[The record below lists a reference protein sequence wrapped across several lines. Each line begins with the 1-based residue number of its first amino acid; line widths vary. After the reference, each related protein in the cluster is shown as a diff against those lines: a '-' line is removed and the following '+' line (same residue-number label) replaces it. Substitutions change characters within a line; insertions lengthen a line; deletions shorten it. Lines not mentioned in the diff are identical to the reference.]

1 MVETDPAG
9 ALLASPVRRRIL
21 EVLGTD
27 RVSSDRLSSGR
38 LGAEGLTAAQLAKQ
52 LSLHV
57 TTVRFHLDQLVAA
70 GLVEASFHKHIGA
83 GRPRKVYARVKGP
96 RPTVSSHDSLLLLS
110 TLLTEA
116 FAVQGERQR
125 AMSPD
130 EAGRRWAVENVPAAP
145 GEPAATPGQWIA
157 KLGLAIDVLSEW
169 GYEPE
174 LTADA
179 GGRDA
184 RIELTYCPFRELA
197 RQNTEVVCG
206 IHRGL
211 IAGTMAR
218 LGEPDTTVEL
228 HPFAEGE
235 RCIARLQATGDRPEA
250 PVPPPDERSDPL
262 GSPTSHATAP
272 HDPDTPG
279 TTKETR

>member
-1 MVETDPAG
+1 MVETHFDPA
-9 ALLASPVRRRIL
+9 LLSSPVRRRIL
-21 EVLGTD
+21 QVLGDTAPIAGPD
-27 RVSSDRLSSGR
+27 PIGADR

-83 GRPRKVYARVKGP
+83 GRPRKVYARVRGP
-96 RPTVSSHDSLLLLS
+96 RPAVSEQESLLLLS

-116 FAVQGERQR
+116 FTAQTERQR
-125 AMSPD
+125 LLTPD
-130 EAGRRWAVENVPAAP
+130 EAGWRWATQNVT
-145 GEPAATPGQWIA
+145 GQSSDPAATLGQWIA
-157 KLGLAIDVLSEW
+157 KLGRAIDILTAW

-184 RIELTYCPFRELA
+184 RIELTHCPFRELA

-211 IAGTMAR
+211 IAGTMSQ

-228 HPFAEGE
+228 HPFAVGE
-235 RCIARLQATGDRPEA
+235 RCIARLRSTAGAADNPT
-250 PVPPPDERSDPL
+250 VPTLQHPDL
-262 GSPTSHATAP
+262 T
-272 HDPDTPG
+272 G

>member
-1 MVETDPAG
+1 MVETDPVG
-9 ALLASPVRRRIL
+9 TVLASPVRRRIL

-27 RVSSDRLSSGR
+27 RVSSAR

-96 RPTVSSHDSLLLLS
+96 RPTVSSHHSLLLLS

-125 AMSPD
+125 ALSPD
-130 EAGRRWAVENVPAAP
+130 EAGHRWAVENVPAEP

-174 LTADA
+174 LVADA

-197 RQNTEVVCG
+197 KQNTAVVCG

-211 IAGTMAR
+211 IAGTMDR
-218 LGEPDTTVEL
+218 LGEPHTMVEL

-235 RCIARLQATGDRPEA
+235 RCIARLQAGDRPDA
-250 PVPPPDERSDPL
+250 QVAASDPPL
-262 GSPTSHATAP
+262 PHVPTPPA
-272 HDPDTPG
+272 PDTPG

>member
-1 MVETDPAG
+1 MVETDAAD
-9 ALLASPVRRRIL
+9 ALLSSPVRRRIL
-21 EVLGTD
+21 QVLGATD
-27 RVSSDRLSSGR
+27 RVGPDR

-52 LSLHV
+52 LTLHV

-70 GLVEASFHKHIGA
+70 GLVEATFHKNIGA
-83 GRPRKVYARVKGP
+83 GRPRKVYARVKTP
-96 RPTVSSHDSLLLLS
+96 RPTISPQESLLLLS

-116 FAVQGERQR
+116 FTAQSESQR
-125 AMSPD
+125 ALSPD
-130 EAGRRWAVENVPAAP
+130 EAGRRWSEENVTPEG
-145 GEPAATPGQWIA
+145 GETAATPGQWIA
-157 KLGLAIDVLSEW
+157 KLGRAIDVLSAW

-184 RIELTYCPFRELA
+184 HIELTHCPFRELA
-197 RQNTEVVCG
+197 RQNTDVVCG

-211 IAGTMAR
+211 IAGTMSR

-228 HPFAEGE
+228 HPFADGD
-235 RCIARLQATGDRPEA
+235 RCIARIRSTGE
-250 PVPPPDERSDPL
+250 PPARTDLTDQP
-262 GSPTSHATAP
+262 
-272 HDPDTPG
+272 DPDLPG